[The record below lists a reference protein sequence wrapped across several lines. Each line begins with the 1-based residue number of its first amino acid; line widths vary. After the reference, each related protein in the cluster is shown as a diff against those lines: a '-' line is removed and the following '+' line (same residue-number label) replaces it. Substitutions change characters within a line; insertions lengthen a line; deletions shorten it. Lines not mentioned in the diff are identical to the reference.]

1 MFERLFLPAE
11 FREAASDAAW
21 LQAMLDAEH
30 ALAAAEARAGII
42 PAAAAEAIAA
52 ACRAEHFDADSI
64 ADDGRATGNPA
75 EPLVRALREA
85 VAADAA
91 RYVHWGATSQDI
103 VDTAAMLLARRA
115 LDLILQ
121 VLDEISG
128 ECASLAEAHRS
139 TAMAGRT
146 LLQQAVPTT
155 FGLKAAGWLVSVQEA
170 RQGLAR
176 IRAERL
182 AIQLGGAA
190 GTLGP
195 LGDRAAEVMRLFAA
209 ALDLQEPALPWHTNR
224 VRIAE
229 LGGALGVAV
238 NPLAK
243 IAFDVALLAQT
254 EVGEAGNSEAGGSS
268 TMPHKR
274 NPVGTAL
281 AIACAKQVGGYVSVL
296 ASSGGQ
302 EHERGVGGWQAEWHA
317 LSGALAYTGGAAA
330 AVQRTLATLDVHAE
344 RMAENLRLT
353 GGLVAAER
361 ASFVL
366 GERLGRQA
374 AHDAV
379 AEAADRARG
388 SGLTLAEELA
398 GDGRVE
404 LSREELEATLDPL
417 TYLGSAETFIDRA
430 LQLYRDQAVV
440 R

>member
-1 MFERLFLPAE
+1 VGA
-11 FREAASDAAW
+11 
-21 LQAMLDAEH
+21 
-30 ALAAAEARAGII
+30 
-42 PAAAAEAIAA
+42 
-52 ACRAEHFDADSI
+52 
-64 ADDGRATGNPA
+64 N
-75 EPLVRALREA
+75 
-85 VAADAA
+85 AA

-121 VLDEISG
+121 VLDEISD

-296 ASSGGQ
+296 ASSGGH

-330 AVQRTLATLDVHAE
+330 AVQRTLATLDVRAE

-374 AHDAV
+374 AHDVV